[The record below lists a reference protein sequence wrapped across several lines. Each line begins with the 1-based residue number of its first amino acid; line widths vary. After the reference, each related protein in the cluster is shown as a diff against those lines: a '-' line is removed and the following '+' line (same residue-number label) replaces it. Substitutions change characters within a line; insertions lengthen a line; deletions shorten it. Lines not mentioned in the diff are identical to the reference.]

1 MKRDDDRKFPC
12 NVCGM
17 SFRRNDIKRRHEI
30 THSKEYRYF
39 CAICGKGFIRRYVLV
54 KHLARDHD
62 TTDSRKI
69 VYQKNKKKL
78 EEEQN
83 EHGEIMPSDLSQISH
98 DSIEMKDPEGEEEP
112 FTLMVADGVDMTTES
127 AQQQAESKLSAIPQ
141 QDIPSSEVEQI
152 KVIINEQ
159 SVNDRDLSEEQ
170 HIVTEA
176 QDESED
182 SSAANIH
189 VAALLTS
196 DIDKSSALKQLV
208 KVKDE
213 CTQIT

>member
-176 QDESED
+176 QDEAED